1 MILTHL
7 VLFSFLAGAGGA
19 EAPPPAVAETFSGG
33 WGRTGRAAPFE
44 TESDEARKARI
55 HAERVKLGI
64 LPPDPP
70 ETTEGEA
77 ADGEISGVPATLVLP
92 DPGLA
97 VDPAGLY
104 AGAWLD
110 QEIKRFF
117 ELQDDDDAAVL
128 LLAIAALG

>member
-7 VLFSFLAGAGGA
+7 VLFSFLAGAGG
-19 EAPPPAVAETFSGG
+19 ELVAETPSGG
-33 WGRTGRAAPFE
+33 WRVSRFDTE
-44 TESDEARKARI
+44 TDDARKARI

-70 ETTEGEA
+70 EPA
-77 ADGEISGVPATLVLP
+77 AYEPAGATIEGVPATLVLP

-97 VDPAGLY
+97 VDLAGLY

-128 LLAIAALG
+128 LLAIAALH